1 MRAVGCQS
9 STSGKGSDLGRADHG
24 KQKYKQLYRQER
36 LEKDR
41 CLEELARKEAT
52 IKSTEAQLREQERKT
67 RELTEQSRR
76 LTVSRADLQYRKGA
90 GIAWWPMALS
100 REWRGDQKPDP
111 GGDHCYVGCL
121 GLSKFGGNEPPSSK
135 PWKLKGSEKKMNS
148 SIQVFESCREN

>member
-1 MRAVGCQS
+1 MRAVGSQS
-9 STSGKGSDLGRADHG
+9 SASGEGSDHGRADHG
-24 KQKYKQLYRQER
+24 KQKYKHLYRQER

-52 IKSTEAQLREQERKT
+52 IKSMEAQLHEQEKKT
-67 RELTEQSRR
+67 RELSEQSRR

-121 GLSKFGGNEPPSSK
+121 GLSKFGGNELPSSK
-135 PWKLKGSEKKMNS
+135 PWRLKGGEQKMNG